1 MTENKK
7 RIANR
12 AEAIADYII
21 VSEGTVRK
29 AADRF
34 GVSKATVYKD
44 LTERLPGISK
54 SKAKIVKVIL
64 KHNKALSHIRGG
76 YAYKKIWEQ
85 RKAV

>member
-1 MTENKK
+1 MTENKMK
-7 RIANR
+7 IEHRVK
-12 AEAIADYII
+12 AIADYII
-21 VSEGTVRK
+21 VTEGTIQK

-34 GVSKATVYKD
+34 GVSNATVYKD

>member
-1 MTENKK
+1 MTSNKM
-7 RIANR
+7 RIEYR
-12 AEAIADYII
+12 VKAIADYII
-21 VSEGTVRK
+21 VTEGTVRK

>member
-1 MTENKK
+1 MTSNKMK
-7 RIANR
+7 IEHRVK
-12 AEAIADYII
+12 AIADYII
-21 VSEGTVRK
+21 VTEGTIQK

-34 GVSKATVYKD
+34 GVSNATVYKD